1 MRSSPFVQEY
11 LREDIKKLKPYTVH
25 RYDDLIKMD
34 ANENPFDL
42 PPELKEII
50 CLELK
55 KMPINRYPDGSAQEL
70 RERLA
75 GKLAVDPDQIVM
87 GNGSD
92 ELIGHIITIFAS
104 PWTKVI
110 YPVPTFSMYG
120 IISACCGVR
129 SFEVP
134 LTETFDIDL
143 DRMRRWMFGI
153 PNILFLSYPNNPTG
167 NCFSE
172 EAIKA
177 LLKRRNT
184 LVVLDEA
191 YFEFSGRSFISM
203 LDQFDNLVI
212 LRTFS
217 KAYGLAGLR
226 VGYMIAHK
234 ELAEQVNKVRLPYNL
249 NSISQMAALKAMEFD
264 QEMAE
269 RINLII
275 SERERLY
282 REMLQMEG
290 VHPFPSEANFILF
303 KVPDATKCFE
313 GLLERGILVR
323 NLDSEMLRGY
333 LRVTVGKP
341 KQNDLFLKAL
351 RDCVR

>member
-217 KAYGLAGLR
+217 KAYGL
-226 VGYMIAHK
+226 
-234 ELAEQVNKVRLPYNL
+234 
-249 NSISQMAALKAMEFD
+249 
-264 QEMAE
+264 
-269 RINLII
+269 
-275 SERERLY
+275 
-282 REMLQMEG
+282 
-290 VHPFPSEANFILF
+290 
-303 KVPDATKCFE
+303 
-313 GLLERGILVR
+313 
-323 NLDSEMLRGY
+323 
-333 LRVTVGKP
+333 
-341 KQNDLFLKAL
+341 
-351 RDCVR
+351 